1 MNNTVATNGGD
12 RVDPERLKDSLNR
25 LFEIYRGISET
36 ADEVTRSRCPY
47 KDARSRCTA
56 NFGCR
61 NQYFTKDP
69 SAPPVCTGSDKLDYR
84 SAWEEGATER

>member
-1 MNNTVATNGGD
+1 MTIPVAANGGES
-12 RVDPERLKDSLNR
+12 VDPAELRKSLDR

-36 ADEVTRSRCPY
+36 ADEITRSRCPY

-69 SAPPVCTGSDKLDYR
+69 SARPVCTGSDKLDYR
-84 SAWEEGATER
+84 PAWEEGAPER

>member
-1 MNNTVATNGGD
+1 MNNTVATNKGD
-12 RVDPERLKDSLNR
+12 KVDPERLKDSLNR